1 MPIKNGEIITY
12 KGDCDVIRASNYR
25 WSEFGGDGVELIIGK
40 KYEVLD
46 AMCNQRVY
54 IKKDGKFIAD
64 DSGERYLSY
73 WILNEQGEKICI
85 WEGFFEENS
94 NL

>member
-1 MPIKNGEIITY
+1 MKKAGEQITY
-12 KGDCDVIRASNYR
+12 IGGCDVTRTEKYNWR
-25 WSEFGGDGVELIIGK
+25 EFAGDNEELTIGK
-40 KYEVLD
+40 KYKVID

-54 IKKDGKFIAD
+54 IKKDGKFIPD
-64 DSGERYLSY
+64 DTQERYLSY
-73 WILNEQGEKICI
+73 WILNENNEKISI